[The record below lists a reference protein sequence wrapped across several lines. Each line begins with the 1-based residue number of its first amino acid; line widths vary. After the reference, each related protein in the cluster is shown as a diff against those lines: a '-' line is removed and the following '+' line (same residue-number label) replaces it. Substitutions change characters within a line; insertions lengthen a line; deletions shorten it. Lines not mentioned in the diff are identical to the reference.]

1 SATNVKFVNLE
12 TCLSYHSCG
21 FCCKAYGS
29 EYGRITLATSN
40 AEFLATRCM
49 RLI

>member
-1 SATNVKFVNLE
+1 MPVLAVVIQSEVERVVAT
-12 TCLSYHSCG
+12 
-21 FCCKAYGS
+21 
-29 EYGRITLATSN
+29 ITLATSN